1 MYETDKRREWLNE
14 RHQCDE
20 NKWEFL
26 EIGPGKPA
34 DLLLCSVD
42 YLFIIC
48 ICINWSLRFV

>member
-1 MYETDKRREWLNE
+1 MYETGKSREWLNE

-26 EIGPGKPA
+26 EIGSGKPA

-48 ICINWSLRFV
+48 YIYNI